1 MADNFAERAAQWDQN
16 PERLAA
22 SRAFLEAMTPLA
34 GQRLGGRVLDFGAGT
49 GLIGLPLA
57 ATASHVDLLDSS
69 PGMMEVLRSKIAA
82 EGLSNV
88 QALLGELDALDLQQG
103 AYDVIVTNN
112 ALHHVEHIPPLLE
125 RLAALLAPG
134 GALLVGDV
142 AAEDGSFHA
151 PNVVPHNGFRPE
163 DVASML
169 ESAGLRVAA
178 TLAHH
183 VIRKPC
189 HDGVVRD
196 FPQFLICAEKAS
208 SMGET
213 S

>member
-1 MADNFAERAAQWDQN
+1 MTDNFTERAAQWDQQ
-16 PERLAA
+16 PERLATA
-22 SRAFLEAMTPLA
+22 RAFLTAIAPLA
-34 GQRLGGRVLDFGAGT
+34 GQRLQGRILDFGAGT

-57 ATASHVDLLDSS
+57 ARASHVDLVDTS
-69 PGMMEVLRSKIAA
+69 PAMMEVLRAKIAA
-82 EGLSNV
+82 QAIANV
-88 QALLGELDALDLQQG
+88 RTHLGELDQLDLPQG
-103 AYDVIVTNN
+103 PYDAIVTNN
-112 ALHHVEHIPPLLE
+112 ALHHVERIPPLLE

-163 DVASML
+163 DVAAML
-169 ESAGLRVAA
+169 EGAGLRVAA

-196 FPQFLICAEKAS
+196 FPQFLICAEKAQPA
-208 SMGET
+208 EEAA
-213 S
+213 

>member
-82 EGLSNV
+82 EGLSANRAPEPLV
-88 QALLGELDALDLQQG
+88 HRERAHLAWHRHGQG
-103 AYDVIVTNN
+103 
-112 ALHHVEHIPPLLE
+112 
-125 RLAALLAPG
+125 
-134 GALLVGDV
+134 
-142 AAEDGSFHA
+142 
-151 PNVVPHNGFRPE
+151 
-163 DVASML
+163 
-169 ESAGLRVAA
+169 
-178 TLAHH
+178 
-183 VIRKPC
+183 
-189 HDGVVRD
+189 
-196 FPQFLICAEKAS
+196 
-208 SMGET
+208 
-213 S
+213 

>member
-1 MADNFAERAAQWDQN
+1 MTDAFAEKAAAWDQN
-16 PERLAA
+16 PVRVAGA
-22 SRAFLEAMTPLA
+22 RAFLDAITPLA
-34 GQRLGGRVLDFGAGT
+34 GQRLEGRVLDFGAGT

-57 ATASHVDLLDSS
+57 AKASHVDLLDSS
-69 PGMMEVLRSKIAA
+69 PGMMEVLRGKIAA
-82 EGLSNV
+82 QGLANV
-88 QALLGELDALDLQQG
+88 QAHLGELGELDLPQG
-103 AYDVIVTNN
+103 AYDLIVTNN
-112 ALHHVEHIPPLLE
+112 ALHHVEHVPPLLE

-134 GALLVGDV
+134 GALLIGDV

-163 DVASML
+163 DMASML
-169 ESAGLRVAA
+169 EHAGLRVAA

-196 FPQFLICAEKAS
+196 FPQFLIFAEKA
-208 SMGET
+208 
-213 S
+213 